1 MPVKLDVNNDSLR
14 LFYLLLA
21 TDVVFIILHILYLFT
36 EIISNSYFSIE
47 QDQGYAELFQYIKE
61 YWIALVLGLLAVQK
75 RSPLYL
81 GWSLL
86 FFYLLLDDSLSIH
99 EKLGEIISIKL
110 AFSPALNL
118 RAVDFGELVVSAGV
132 GFFFL
137 ILIAIA
143 YRFGDRMSRE
153 TSRYLIMMLFALALF
168 GIVVDMIH
176 IILFKSPSLEPLLAL
191 VEDGGEMLVM
201 SVIAWF
207 VFLLPKRLSQDV
219 SLPGKQHRLLEE

>member
-1 MPVKLDVNNDSLR
+1 MKLDVNNDSLR

-36 EIISNSYFSIE
+36 GIISKSYFSIE

-61 YWIALVLGLLAVQK
+61 YWIALVLGLLAIQK

-86 FFYLLLDDSLSIH
+86 FFYLLLDDSLKIH
-99 EKLGEIISIKL
+99 ERLGGIISNELGLSPAFKLRAQDFGEII
-110 AFSPALNL
+110 
-118 RAVDFGELVVSAGV
+118 VSACV

-137 ILIAIA
+137 IFIAIA

-153 TSRYLIMMLFALALF
+153 TSRHLIMMLFALALF
-168 GIVVDMIH
+168 GIVVDLIH
-176 IILFKSPSLEPLLAL
+176 IIVLQSPSLEPLLAL

-219 SLPGKQHRLLEE
+219 SLPGKHHRVLQE